1 MRLPSVQLLSSLWSK
16 AMGWDGAEPSP
27 PWGKAAPSPKL
38 RPRGA
43 SEGAGPP
50 LWTSP
55 GCPPC
60 SPHLALG
67 AFLFPWAKQMER
79 TMERTRRMRRV
90 SPSPSPTPS
99 PSPSLLMWVWQ
110 RSPEERNQGTSG
122 QLWEKTRHGKGP
134 GHPDPAPGGHW
145 GSGSF
150 RSPAGFPGSFPEVGR
165 RWESQPHAHGL
176 GSRVGAWGSRIGV
189 QEDKEW
195 VLGPIGVLEDK
206 EWVLGSKVGGWRS
219 RVGCGVQKLGSGSQ
233 GLGVEGKDWVWGT
246 EVGICRAKVGFGGTR
261 IGFWGSEVGI

>member
-67 AFLFPWAKQMER
+67 VFLFPWAKQMER

-165 RWESQPHAHGL
+165 RWESQPHAHGFGVNGWGL
-176 GSRVGAWGSRIGV
+176 GVKDWGFGGQGIGFGV
-189 QEDKEW
+189 KSWGLEVKGW
-195 VLGPIGVLEDK
+195 V
-206 EWVLGSKVGGWRS
+206 WGSKVGIWKS
-219 RVGCGVQKLGSGSQ
+219 RVGCGGQ
-233 GLGVEGKDWVWGT
+233 GLGLGDRSWDL
-246 EVGICRAKVGFGGTR
+246 
-261 IGFWGSEVGI
+261 